1 VPPTSRPAVEPV
13 WGVDPPL
20 YPLPLTKNA
29 GSLQSIKVC
38 VHEVFINL
46 KVPPWP
52 SKGFSNPSKRKNFRG
67 PQRRRKV
74 AYNYSVS
81 RKGTMSDLI
90 FHVYKD
96 DKVKAHNLTA
106 EELET
111 LIHSKQVKLG
121 EDEILPLERSKNTEG
136 SY

>member
-1 VPPTSRPAVEPV
+1 
-13 WGVDPPL
+13 
-20 YPLPLTKNA
+20 
-29 GSLQSIKVC
+29 
-38 VHEVFINL
+38 
-46 KVPPWP
+46 
-52 SKGFSNPSKRKNFRG
+52 
-67 PQRRRKV
+67 
-74 AYNYSVS
+74 VS

-96 DKVKAHNLTA
+96 DEVKAHNLTA

-121 EDEILPLERSKNTEG
+121 EDEIELLELSKNTDG

>member
-1 VPPTSRPAVEPV
+1 MA
-13 WGVDPPL
+13 
-20 YPLPLTKNA
+20 
-29 GSLQSIKVC
+29 
-38 VHEVFINL
+38 L
-46 KVPPWP
+46 KVNSESPHIKKFPWAT
-52 SKGFSNPSKRKNFRG
+52 KM
-67 PQRRRKV
+67 PQDRI
-74 AYNYSVS
+74 NYSVS
-81 RKGTMSDLI
+81 RKETMSDLI

-106 EELET
+106 DELET